1 MREIARRYVK
11 RVIDDDVAGISAEL
25 AYRFMFATFPFA
37 IFIFALSGLM
47 ASWLGI
53 RDPSNR
59 IIGAIGGDLPADLVA
74 PVRAQ
79 LDAVLASTHLELLS
93 AGAVITVWAAATGT
107 NSLMKAMNRAYGLRE
122 RRSLA
127 FRVALAGLLT
137 VVSGVAIAIS
147 FAAIVGVTLTTHHL
161 VDHAGLR
168 DAWPWISLL
177 RWPLSLALL
186 VAAVAALLRF
196 APDFR
201 TPWRWAATAAAAFA
215 VAWIA
220 VTYGFGVYVGQFAG
234 YNATYGA
241 LADVIVLM
249 LWFYMS
255 AFMLVCAAEL
265 AALLVRIHSP
275 ELPARS
281 G

>member
-11 RVIDDDVAGISAEL
+11 KVIEDDAAGISAEL
-25 AYRFMFATFPFA
+25 AYRFMFSMFPFA
-37 IFIFALSGLM
+37 IFIFALSGFV

-59 IIGAIGGDLPADLVA
+59 IIGAVGGDLPADLVG

-79 LDAVLASTHLELLS
+79 LDAALASTHLELLS
-93 AGAVITVWAAATGT
+93 VGAVITIWASATGT

-122 RRSLA
+122 RRPLA
-127 FRVALAGLLT
+127 LRIGLAAVLTVLAGI
-137 VVSGVAIAIS
+137 AIAIS
-147 FAAIVGVTLTTHHL
+147 FAAVVGVTLTTHRL

-168 DAWPWISLL
+168 EAWPWISLL
-177 RWPLSLALL
+177 RWPLSLAVL

-201 TPWRWAATAAAAFA
+201 TPWRWAALAAAAFA
-215 VAWIA
+215 VSWIV
-220 VTYGFGVYVGQFAG
+220 VTYAFGVYVGQFAA
-234 YNATYGA
+234 YDATYGA
-241 LADVIVLM
+241 LASVIVLM

-265 AALLVRIHSP
+265 AALLVRVRSP
-275 ELPARS
+275 ELLVRS

>member
-1 MREIARRYVK
+1 LREIARRYVK
-11 RVIDDDVAGISAEL
+11 KVIEDDAAGISAEL
-25 AYRFMFATFPFA
+25 AYRFMFSMFPFA
-37 IFIFALSGLM
+37 IFIFALSGFV

-59 IIGAIGGDLPADLVA
+59 IIGAVGGDLPADLVG

-79 LDAVLASTHLELLS
+79 LDAALASTHLELLS
-93 AGAVITVWAAATGT
+93 VGAVITIWASATGT

-122 RRSLA
+122 RRPLA
-127 FRVALAGLLT
+127 LRIGLAAVLTVLAGI
-137 VVSGVAIAIS
+137 AIAIS
-147 FAAIVGVTLTTHHL
+147 FAAVVGVTLTTHRL

-168 DAWPWISLL
+168 EAWPWISLL
-177 RWPLSLALL
+177 RWPLSLAVL

-201 TPWRWAATAAAAFA
+201 TPWRWAALAAAAFA
-215 VAWIA
+215 VSWIV
-220 VTYGFGVYVGQFAG
+220 VTYAFGVYVGQFAA
-234 YNATYGA
+234 YDATYGA
-241 LADVIVLM
+241 LASVIVLM

-265 AALLVRIHSP
+265 AALLVRVRSP
-275 ELPARS
+275 ELLVRS